1 MNLYGIDVA
10 PGFLILSILCHSLP
24 VDSRDYHG
32 QNQLTSGVF
41 LFKVAVTLCQP
52 VRGNH
57 QMNVSKAV
65 ITAAGRK
72 QRTLPLQ
79 TLIDRDGQEKSV
91 LRILLEEVV
100 SAGIDEICVV
110 VRPGDEPAYAQVA
123 GQHGGRLHFTHQPE
137 PRGHGHA
144 VYCARSFVGHDPF
157 LHLVG
162 DHLYVSQTVHGC
174 AQQLVTVAAAE
185 ACTVSAVQP
194 TRESLLPYY
203 GTVGGRRL
211 AGRQGL
217 YEVDA
222 VIEKPTPTEAEQ
234 RLLAPG
240 LRAGHYL
247 CFFGMHVLT
256 PAVMDILADLVAAA
270 EPALASPNITL
281 SAALAELAQREKY
294 LAMELPGAR
303 YDVGV
308 KYGLLTAQLA
318 LALNGQ
324 DREEVL
330 ARLLELLAQRES
342 GRESHAAG

>member
-1 MNLYGIDVA
+1 MMNI
-10 PGFLILSILCHSLP
+10 
-24 VDSRDYHG
+24 
-32 QNQLTSGVF
+32 N
-41 LFKVAVTLCQP
+41 
-52 VRGNH
+52 
-57 QMNVSKAV
+57 KAV

-91 LRILLEEVV
+91 LSILLEEVV
-100 SAGIDEICVV
+100 AAGIDEICVV

-123 GQHGGRLHFTHQPE
+123 GQHNGRLHFTHQAE

-144 VYCARSFVGHDPF
+144 VFCAREFVGRDPF

-162 DHLYVSQTVHGC
+162 DHLYVSRTAQGC
-174 AQQLVTVAAAE
+174 AEQLVAVAARE
-185 ACTVSAVQP
+185 ACTVSAVQA

-203 GTVGGRRL
+203 GAVGGRRL
-211 AGRQGL
+211 PGRQGL

-222 VIEKPTPTEAEQ
+222 VAEKPTPTEAEQ

-256 PAVMDILADLVAAA
+256 PAVMDILAGLVAAPPA
-270 EPALASPNITL
+270 GEPAAGITL
-281 SAALAELAQREKY
+281 SAALAELPGREKY
-294 LAMELPGAR
+294 LALELPGAR

-330 ARLLELLAQRES
+330 ARLLELLAQRE
-342 GRESHAAG
+342 AGKPLRG

>member
-1 MNLYGIDVA
+1 
-10 PGFLILSILCHSLP
+10 
-24 VDSRDYHG
+24 
-32 QNQLTSGVF
+32 
-41 LFKVAVTLCQP
+41 
-52 VRGNH
+52 
-57 QMNVSKAV
+57 MNVTKAV

-100 SAGIDEICVV
+100 AAGIDEICVV

-123 GQHGGRLHFTHQPE
+123 GQHGGRLHFTHQTE

-144 VYCARSFVGHDPF
+144 IYCAHQFVGRDPF

-162 DHLYVSQTVHGC
+162 DHLYVSQTAQGC
-174 AQQLVTVAAAE
+174 AQQLVAVAAAE

-203 GTVGGRRL
+203 GAVGGRRL
-211 AGRQGL
+211 SGRQGL

-222 VIEKPTPTEAEQ
+222 VVEKPTPTEAEQ
-234 RLLAPG
+234 HLLAPG

-256 PAVMDILADLVAAA
+256 PTVMEILAGLVTAAGEDA
-270 EPALASPNITL
+270 APASGITL
-281 SAALAELAQREKY
+281 SAALAELAAREKY
-294 LAMELPGAR
+294 LALELPGAR

-308 KYGLLTAQLA
+308 KYGLLTAQMA
-318 LALNGQ
+318 LALSGQ
-324 DREEVL
+324 DREDVL
-330 ARLLELLAQRES
+330 ARLLELLAQREAS
-342 GRESHAAG
+342 KVSRL